1 LELIKVAVARIENH
15 TYFHRSPE
23 NLQYSTQLMTIP
35 PLSKPG
41 SNQVASVLPVLPV
54 QQDAQY
60 PVILDVRANIN
71 STDSSNLMRRLRE
84 DPCYNRP
91 LTDRVQGEGNESRTT
106 DNHRRI
112 IHHPKRRIVIGYV
125 FGSKKMSTMSVV
137 MAEASKVKLYYSKR
151 TGKITTTTCHAAGGT
166 FTDTTSA
173 TASTDCTTTTTS
185 TTEGCCDVPNTNSK
199 SKNHLYFSNHCN
211 DRPSNGDSVDATEDT
226 MAFVTATKSTASS
239 SHSYCS
245 SLGTTLTQAR
255 LSKHSMDHN
264 CHLTSDQVGKPM
276 TIPTMDR
283 SDRTTTTT
291 TTTSTNTDTTSH
303 KVDTLTNTI
312 VVTPNSS
319 NTTNSASSRV
329 SWSSCCTG
337 QSSSTTSSSSSR
349 SSSSS
354 SSSSSSPREEE
365 DEEEENNQYEE
376 FIPIRVSFV
385 PLDLGTFVA
394 GWYFFCF
401 LATARGWWTVLKII
415 KNETTPLS

>member
-1 LELIKVAVARIENH
+1 LELIKVAIARIEHH

-60 PVILDVRANIN
+60 PFIHDVRANIN
-71 STDSSNLMRRLRE
+71 STGSSNLMRRLRE
-84 DPCYNRP
+84 NPCDNRP
-91 LTDRVQGEGNESRTT
+91 LTDRVQVERNESRIT

-112 IHHPKRRIVIGYV
+112 IHSPKRRIVIGYV

-151 TGKITTTTCHAAGGT
+151 TGKIATATCHAAGST

-173 TASTDCTTTTTS
+173 SASTASPDCTTTTTS

-199 SKNHLYFSNHCN
+199 SKNHPYFFNHCN

-245 SLGTTLTQAR
+245 SFGTTLTQAR

-291 TTTSTNTDTTSH
+291 TTNTDTTSH
-303 KVDTLTNTI
+303 KVDSLTNTI

-319 NTTNSASSRV
+319 SSSSSSSTTNSASSRV

-337 QSSSTTSSSSSR
+337 QSSSTTSSSSS
-349 SSSSS
+349 SSSTST
-354 SSSSSSPREEE
+354 SSPREEE
-365 DEEEENNQYEE
+365 DEEEEEDNQYDE

-394 GWYFFCF
+394 GWYFFLF
-401 LATARGWWTVLKII
+401 FGHIPWLADRFENYK
-415 KNETTPLS
+415 E